1 MKNHTKLLSIII
13 SILII
18 AMPIMSGCD
27 TDNKK
32 TEETIVCTDSTETTA
47 PAPPA
52 EASKISLGEA
62 YYNAEEKKIETKL
75 HNDSGTAAITYTGMF
90 SLYKSK
96 GDEEINITPSY
107 GAYGTA
113 SVLLPDEESPGDLS
127 NFVELEFPIYNTA
140 GENISYSEEFE
151 KASLEEGNY
160 ILEMEVELYENPE
173 YITFEGDDS
182 TEVKALDQSGEHS
195 TMILRTYFDTFK
207 K

>member
-1 MKNHTKLLSIII
+1 MKSQTKILSLIF
-13 SILII
+13 SALII
-18 AMPIMSGCD
+18 TMPIMSGCD
-27 TDNKK
+27 TDNKI
-32 TEETIVCTDSTETTA
+32 TEETIVCTEATESTA

-75 HNDSGTAAITYTGMF
+75 YNDSGTAAITYTGMF

-107 GAYGTA
+107 GSYGTA
-113 SVLLPDEESPGDLS
+113 SVILPDEESPGDLS

-151 KASLEEGNY
+151 KASLEKGNY

-173 YITFEGDDS
+173 YITIEGDDS
-182 TEVKALDQSGEHS
+182 TEVKALNQSGEHS
-195 TMILRTYFDTFK
+195 TIVLRTYFDNLK
-207 K
+207 S